1 MPVVN
6 SLQQMSRNP
15 SSSSSWGMLLFFVVT
30 LVFMV
35 AGYFFWESWN
45 ESQRQLALL
54 EKRKMELEREVQ
66 TVRARVRN
74 NDEYLKRVRNDSEFF
89 MNEVRQRLGYVAP
102 GEFVIQT
109 GPQRNTSQNTGVL
122 RTRPQ

>member
-1 MPVVN
+1 
-6 SLQQMSRNP
+6 
-15 SSSSSWGMLLFFVVT
+15 MLLFFVVT